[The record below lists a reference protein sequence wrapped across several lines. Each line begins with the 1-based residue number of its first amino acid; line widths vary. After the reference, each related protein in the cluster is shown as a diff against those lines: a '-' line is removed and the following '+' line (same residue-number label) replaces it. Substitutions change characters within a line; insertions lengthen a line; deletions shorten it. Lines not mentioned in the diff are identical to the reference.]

1 MFILYISSFE
11 MNIMKIVGQRHY
23 NQANIKKF
31 KECYNNWTSVVGCKK
46 KLWFVLNFYFNIFPF
61 IIQQLI
67 HIFVAA

>member
-11 MNIMKIVGQRHY
+11 MNIMKIGGQRHY

-46 KLWFVLNFYFNIFPF
+46 NFGLF
-61 IIQQLI
+61 
-67 HIFVAA
+67 